1 MPRGRSSSPYE
12 VISRLL
18 AVEIRVVK
26 YGHPDAVRLVAEVQE
41 EYVGRYGSGDAS
53 EIAEDH
59 FELPSGLFA
68 VGYLEGEAVATGAWR
83 ALTDLEPGDAEIKR
97 MYVRGEARGRG
108 LAREMLRFLE
118 RTAREQGRT
127 RMVLETGDRQPE
139 AVALYK
145 SEGYMTIPGFGHYR
159 DHPASI
165 SLGKKLPA

>member
-1 MPRGRSSSPYE
+1 MG
-12 VISRLL
+12 
-18 AVEIRVVK
+18 

-41 EYVGRYGSGDAS
+41 EYTERYGSGDAA

-68 VGYLEGEAVATGAWR
+68 VGYLDGEAVATGAWR

-97 MYVRGEARGRG
+97 MYVRGPVRGRG
-108 LAREMLRFLE
+108 LAREMLHFLE
-118 RTAREQGRT
+118 RTAAEHGRT

-145 SEGYMTIPGFGHYR
+145 SEGYTSIPGFGYYR

-165 SLGKKLPA
+165 SMGKKLSA